1 MSLSSPS
8 TSYLT
13 KKKKMSIFDVLSGE
27 LLAIMVASLSEMSN
41 GIGGLAEYLIS
52 WKVSSPTACHFA
64 KEVWMYFST

>member
-1 MSLSSPS
+1 
-8 TSYLT
+8 
-13 KKKKMSIFDVLSGE
+13 MSIFEVLSGE

-64 KEVWMYFST
+64 KEVWMYSST